1 MMGVFRVSQRRA
13 CRTLGQVRSSQR
25 HELLKRKADDVARM
39 RIIAL
44 AKEYGRYGY
53 RMICAMMR
61 MEGWTANHKYVYRVW
76 REEGLKVPS
85 RQPKRAR
92 LFLSDGSVIRL
103 RAEHKNHV
111 WSYDFV
117 TDQTS
122 DGRKFRTRNI
132 IDEYTHEALACRVAR
147 RIRASDVL
155 DLLSALDTNFILAAY
170 QDW

>member
-1 MMGVFRVSQRRA
+1 MVSALAVSQRRA
-13 CRTLGQVRSSQR
+13 CKTLGQIRSTQR
-25 HELLKRKADDVARM
+25 HESLKCKADDSARM

-61 MEGWTANHKYVYRVW
+61 MEDWSVNHKFVYRVW

-85 RQPKRAR
+85 KQPKRAR
-92 LFLSDGSVIRL
+92 LFLSDGSVVRL
-103 RAEHKNHV
+103 RAERRNHV

-122 DGRKFRTRNI
+122 DGRKFRTLNI
-132 IDEYTHEALACRVAR
+132 IDVADITTNCRYPYIFKVLVIVTGK
-147 RIRASDVL
+147 IRHHVS
-155 DLLSALDTNFILAAY
+155 
-170 QDW
+170 